1 MSFFSQRVA
10 LTYTMAAIGLTAVMA
25 GFVVGFVLRDT
36 GHSTSALPVVAAT
49 SLANADDFMKAK
61 YPDNTLDAC
70 VWIFDGAAAAPN
82 QAFIDA
88 LESIDAA
95 RAGLAL
101 NVARLG
107 KSAKQDC
114 DGRPD
119 AAPIVARERVVEG
132 QSPMVFLPV
141 AASLAL
147 RELPEGDLY
156 VFLVPQ
162 ALAESVGNA
171 WGDRFKPYHVR
182 TDEGTGAEVTKAVL
196 IGDEEAADPEMLR
209 RLVAVGLG
217 LAGGRNGLRPFIDG
231 RCLKP
236 GSDECGSEVGE

>member
-1 MSFFSQRVA
+1 MSFFFHRGAVA
-10 LTYTMAAIGLTAVMA
+10 YTMAAIGLAAVMA
-25 GFVVGFVLRDT
+25 GFVGGFILRDA
-36 GHSTSALPVVAAT
+36 GHSTSALPAVAAT
-49 SLANADDFMKAK
+49 ALANADEFMKAK
-61 YPDNTLDAC
+61 YPDDTLDTC
-70 VWIFDGAAAAPN
+70 VWIFDGAAAVPN

-88 LESIDAA
+88 LDSIDAS

-107 KSAKQDC
+107 KSAKGDC

-119 AAPIVARERVVEG
+119 AAPVVARERIAEG

-156 VFLVPQ
+156 VFVVPQ
-162 ALAESVGNA
+162 ALAETVGNA

-182 TDEGTGAEVTKAVL
+182 SDEGQGAEVTKAVL

-217 LAGGRNGLRPFIDG
+217 LAGGRNDLRPFIDG